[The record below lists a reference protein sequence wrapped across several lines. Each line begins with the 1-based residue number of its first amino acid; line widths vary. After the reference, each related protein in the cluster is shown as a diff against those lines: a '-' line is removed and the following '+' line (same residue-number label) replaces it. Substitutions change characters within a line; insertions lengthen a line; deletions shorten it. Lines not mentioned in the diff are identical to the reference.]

1 MHLNLHMVV
10 FLNLSF
16 VQFSGAYSLPGLA
29 FLLLKGATI
38 AGLDQHRSLPSWDF
52 DDFCIGNK
60 DRERWDFDDPQKHE
74 TLNFGW
80 FLGRLV
86 RISGVINTAVIY
98 NDLVFKSFFFLGGYL
113 AVQFWK
119 ELCLCLSGVLLGFI
133 RKPLQGGILHGVREW
148 PIRAFFVRGDG
159 PNNLMNR
166 RHLDFTY
173 AQWFSFT
180 HNYIYIHLRI
190 YMRNICATYGVYWY
204 TFLFKYLTAS
214 FYDCF
219 IMFCFLNKMHSIY

>member
-98 NDLVFKSFFFLGGYL
+98 NDLVFKSCFFFFFWGGYL
-113 AVQFWK
+113 AVQF
-119 ELCLCLSGVLLGFI
+119 
-133 RKPLQGGILHGVREW
+133 
-148 PIRAFFVRGDG
+148 
-159 PNNLMNR
+159 
-166 RHLDFTY
+166 
-173 AQWFSFT
+173 
-180 HNYIYIHLRI
+180 
-190 YMRNICATYGVYWY
+190 
-204 TFLFKYLTAS
+204 
-214 FYDCF
+214 
-219 IMFCFLNKMHSIY
+219 